1 MVLDEKFSQ
10 EYPLDAG
17 VHKSLFILG
26 LKFSY
31 YTLMTSLLMLSVIL
45 PSILMMLLS
54 ILKFHQASYLW
65 QQLELSMRH
74 FGWGQELTC

>member
-10 EYPLDAG
+10 EYPVDAA
-17 VHKSLFILG
+17 VHNSPSILG

-54 ILKFHQASYLW
+54 V
-65 QQLELSMRH
+65 LSFIRH
-74 FGWGQELTC
+74 LICGNN